1 MSEDHETEVN
11 LIIILVVDALMK
23 LYAKEIKEDI
33 ERGIIFNQSLLNLD
47 TKDLKIEKFRKLFED
62 YITSNDGTMKKL
74 EPFPKYSSKNKILT
88 KKQDAELS
96 LYFAVRHCIEI
107 KNNNKEI
114 LYNLCKANVNYG
126 YAIGLL
132 DLDTPWIPKYH
143 SHKNAHEIGG
153 DVRRKKSE
161 EKKQIAFEAFKNGG
175 YTAYAECARDIHI
188 ELGIKDPNTVARWLS
203 ELDNKKKSI

>member
-47 TKDLKIEKFRKLFED
+47 TKDLKIEKFRKFFED
-62 YITSNDGTMKKL
+62 YIANNHGTMKNL
-74 EPFPKYSSKNKILT
+74 ESFPKYSNKNKILT
-88 KKQDAELS
+88 KKQDAELA

-107 KNNNKEI
+107 KNNKDI

-126 YAIGLL
+126 YAIGLM
-132 DLDTPWIPKYH
+132 DMDSPWILKYH
-143 SHKNAHEIGG
+143 SHKDAHDIGG
-153 DVRRKKSE
+153 DVRKKKSE
-161 EKKQIAFEAFKNGG
+161 EQKQLAYKMFEEGG
-175 YTAYAECARDIHI
+175 YTTYAECARDIHI
-188 ELGIKDPNTVARWLS
+188 KLGIKDPNTVARWLS
-203 ELDNKKKSI
+203 KLDNKKK

>member
-88 KKQDAELS
+88 S
-96 LYFAVRHCIEI
+96 
-107 KNNNKEI
+107 
-114 LYNLCKANVNYG
+114 
-126 YAIGLL
+126 
-132 DLDTPWIPKYH
+132 
-143 SHKNAHEIGG
+143 
-153 DVRRKKSE
+153 
-161 EKKQIAFEAFKNGG
+161 
-175 YTAYAECARDIHI
+175 
-188 ELGIKDPNTVARWLS
+188 NTFYSTFFIDML
-203 ELDNKKKSI
+203 